1 MKKIVFMVLLNIV
14 PFGIAPALAAAEVPA
29 AVAVPSGHREAMR
42 SVGVGEI
49 TYECR
54 AKTAASGGFEWA
66 FVAPKATLFDATKTK
81 VVGSYY
87 GGPTWQSN
95 DGSKVTGKQLA
106 VSPAPTPGNIPL
118 QLVQAAPS
126 SGEGEMAGVTYI
138 QRLNTVGGVAP
149 ADVCDES
156 AVGSQSQ
163 VKYQADYVFY
173 KM

>member
-1 MKKIVFMVLLNIV
+1 MKKIASIVLMTAF
-14 PFGIAPALAAAEVPA
+14 PFGFAPALAIAEVPA
-29 AVAVPSGHREAMR
+29 AVAVPAGHRETMR
-42 SVGVGEI
+42 SVGIGEI

-54 AKTAASGGFEWA
+54 AKAGTSGVFEWS
-66 FVAPKATLFDATKTK
+66 FVAPKATLLDATKTK
-81 VVGSYY
+81 IVGSYF

-149 ADVCDES
+149 AEVCDEA
-156 AVGSQSQ
+156 AVGSKRQ

>member
-1 MKKIVFMVLLNIV
+1 M
-14 PFGIAPALAAAEVPA
+14 
-29 AVAVPSGHREAMR
+29 
-42 SVGVGEI
+42 GV
-49 TYECR
+49 YR
-54 AKTAASGGFEWA
+54 AQSDA
-66 FVAPKATLFDATKTK
+66 FDATKTK
-81 VVGSYY
+81 VVGSYH

-118 QLVQAAPS
+118 QLVQAVPS

-156 AVGSQSQ
+156 AVGSQSR

>member
-1 MKKIVFMVLLNIV
+1 MNKIASIVLITTF
-14 PFGIAPALAAAEVPA
+14 PFGFAPALAMAEVPA
-29 AVAVPSGHREAMR
+29 AVAVPSGQRETMR

-54 AKTAASGGFEWA
+54 AKAGASGVFEWA

-81 VVGSYY
+81 IVGSYY

-106 VSPAPTPGNIPL
+106 ISPAPTAGNIPL

-126 SGEGEMAGVTYI
+126 TGEGDMAGVTYI

-149 ADVCDES
+149 VEVCDE
-156 AVGSQSQ
+156 AALGSKKQ